1 MSFLGSI
8 GYVLAGFVIIIGIF
22 LVILAVIEKRL
33 KIKIIQTRF
42 TPNQLY
48 IIKLS
53 KLNVKKPQE
62 SLRLLDKLARDFFRE
77 AFHIKG
83 PTDYSILEQIF
94 NKKNNK
100 KVKEFCYEMNRYLYA
115 GLEISKKDLQNLI
128 TILAEIM
135 ASNRILTKEEQVEL
149 DKISMIK
156 NPQKPSK
163 VKKLESKLPFFK
175 KK

>member
-53 KLNVKKPQE
+53 KLNV
-62 SLRLLDKLARDFFRE
+62 RLLDKLARDFFRE